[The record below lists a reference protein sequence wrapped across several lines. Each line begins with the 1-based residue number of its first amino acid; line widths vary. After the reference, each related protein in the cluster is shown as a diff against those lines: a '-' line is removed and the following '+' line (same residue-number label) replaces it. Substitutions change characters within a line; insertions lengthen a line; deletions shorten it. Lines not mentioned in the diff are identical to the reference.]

1 MTRKMVN
8 VIYRNNKL
16 GNISIDSKIIS
27 RLYLEADSDMTYAN
41 AYMSEFQRDQKKEI
55 ESQIMDNLINGN
67 YLVAEELINN
77 EYSWVLK
84 K

>member
-16 GNISIDSKIIS
+16 GNIAIDSKIIS

-41 AYMSEFQRDQKKEI
+41 AYMSELQRDQKKEV
-55 ESQIMDNLINGN
+55 ENQIMDNLINGN

>member
-1 MTRKMVN
+1 MTKKMVN

-16 GNISIDSKIIS
+16 GNISIDNKIIS

-41 AYMSEFQRDQKKEI
+41 AYMSELQRDQKKEV
-55 ESQIMDNLINGN
+55 ENQIMDNLISGN
-67 YLVAEELINN
+67 YLIAEELINN

>member
-27 RLYLEADSDMTYAN
+27 RLYTEADSDMTYAN
-41 AYMSEFQRDQKKEI
+41 AYMSELQRDQKKEI
-55 ESQIMDNLINGN
+55 ESQIMENLINGN